1 MQRLAL
7 AVIFAVLAVAAVVA
21 AARTLRAVWV
31 AVDGPVQGERSGGD
45 IMQKLAFF
53 LLLGLILYVSVLGGA

>member
-7 AVIFAVLAVAAVVA
+7 AVIFALLAVAAVAVA
-21 AARTLRAVWV
+21 ARVARAAWV
-31 AVDGPVQGERSGGD
+31 AADGAAGRERSGGD

>member
-7 AVIFAVLAVAAVVA
+7 AMIFAVLAVAAVAVA
-21 AARTLRAVWV
+21 ARAARAAWV
-31 AVDGPVQGERSGGD
+31 AADGAAGHGQSGGD

>member
-7 AVIFAVLAVAAVVA
+7 AVIFAVVALAAVAAAVRVARAAWVA
-21 AARTLRAVWV
+21 A
-31 AVDGPVQGERSGGD
+31 DGGIGSERSGGD

-53 LLLGLILYVSVLGGA
+53 LLMGLILYVSVLGGA

>member
-7 AVIFAVLAVAAVVA
+7 AMIFALLAVAAVAVA
-21 AARTLRAVWV
+21 ARAARAAWV
-31 AVDGPVQGERSGGD
+31 AADGSGGNMRSGD

-53 LLLGLILYVSVLGGA
+53 LLMGLILYVSVLGGA

>member
-7 AVIFAVLAVAAVVA
+7 AAIFAVLAVAAVVA
-21 AARTLRAVWV
+21 AARTVRAVWA
-31 AVDGPVQGERSGGD
+31 AVDGPVQDERSGGD

>member
-7 AVIFAVLAVAAVVA
+7 AIIFAALAVTAVVLAARLARAAWVAA
-21 AARTLRAVWV
+21 
-31 AVDGPVQGERSGGD
+31 DGAGGSDRSGGD

-53 LLLGLILYVSVLGGA
+53 LLMGLILYVSVLGGA

>member
-7 AVIFAVLAVAAVVA
+7 AVFFAVVAVAAAAVA
-21 AARTLRAVWV
+21 IRTVRAVWV
-31 AVDGPVQGERSGGD
+31 AVDGGEQGEQSGGD

-53 LLLGLILYVSVLGGA
+53 LLLCLIVYVSVLGGA

>member
-7 AVIFAVLAVAAVVA
+7 AVLFAVVALAAAAVVMR
-21 AARTLRAVWV
+21 AARAAWV
-31 AVDGPVQGERSGGD
+31 AADGAGGNVRSGD

-53 LLLGLILYVSVLGGA
+53 LLMGLILYVSVLGGA

>member
-7 AVIFAVLAVAAVVA
+7 AVIFAVVAVAAAAVVA
-21 AARTLRAVWV
+21 RTVRAAWV
-31 AVDGPVQGERSGGD
+31 AVDGGGQGERSGGD

-53 LLLGLILYVSVLGGA
+53 LLLCLIVYVSVLGGA